1 MGACIICTIKSD
13 ACTARLRMLDTI
25 AVDPAAFPLMPG
37 HIERI
42 TGTKA
47 LDKHIC
53 TYKQLPDTRQA
64 ITRNDLTS
72 SDSRR
77 PVGCHRSHEQKP
89 KELLEKRVTVRSILR
104 VPFTRKDR
112 DESDNSLR
120 GGCTALEVKKWSQ
133 RCAES
138 RKELFRGYR

>member
-1 MGACIICTIKSD
+1 MIAFIKLHKIVINLHNVSD
-13 ACTARLRMLDTI
+13 YFR
-25 AVDPAAFPLMPG
+25 
-37 HIERI
+37 
-42 TGTKA
+42 
-47 LDKHIC
+47 
-53 TYKQLPDTRQA
+53 A
-64 ITRNDLTS
+64 IFSYYLRNDLTS
-72 SDSRR
+72 SGPRR
-77 PVGCHRSHEQKP
+77 LVGCHRSHEQKP

-138 RKELFRGYR
+138 REELFRGYR